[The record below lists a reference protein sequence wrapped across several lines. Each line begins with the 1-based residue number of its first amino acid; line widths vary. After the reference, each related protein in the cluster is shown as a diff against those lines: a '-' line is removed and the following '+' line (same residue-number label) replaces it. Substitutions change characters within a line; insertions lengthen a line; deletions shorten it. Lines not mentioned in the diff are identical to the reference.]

1 MDLALKGKAC
11 IVTGASSGIG
21 LATARELCA
30 EGARVVIAAR
40 EPRALDEAAEA
51 CERASSDPAESVQPV
66 ALDVTDPDAGE
77 RLAALCEE
85 NFGTVDVLVN
95 NAGTSFMRSLEEL
108 TDDDW
113 RGQWEL
119 NVMAPLRLMRASAPA
134 MAGQDGGRIVNVCS
148 TSGKRPSLRNPAYS
162 VTKAAELSL
171 SRVFADAY
179 ATRSVMVNAVAP
191 GPVESPLWMGAGGL
205 ADQIA
210 EESESDRAAVLA
222 EARAK
227 VPTGRF
233 STPDEVAA
241 VIVFLCS
248 ERAGNV
254 TGAAWSADGGTVP
267 III

>member
-1 MDLALKGKAC
+1 
-11 IVTGASSGIG
+11 
-21 LATARELCA
+21 
-30 EGARVVIAAR
+30 
-40 EPRALDEAAEA
+40 
-51 CERASSDPAESVQPV
+51 
-66 ALDVTDPDAGE
+66 
-77 RLAALCEE
+77 
-85 NFGTVDVLVN
+85 VLVN

>member
-1 MDLALKGKAC
+1 MDLGLAGKAA
-11 IVTGASSGIG
+11 IVTGASRGIG
-21 LATARELCA
+21 LASARMLAA
-30 EGARVVIAAR
+30 EGAAVLLVGRSAGALETAA
-40 EPRALDEAAEA
+40 ADCGEAGGQAA
-51 CERASSDPAESVQPV
+51 GFTA
-66 ALDVTDPDAGE
+66 DVTAPDAGE
-77 RLAALCEE
+77 RIVVECERRFGAA
-85 NFGTVDVLVN
+85 DVLVN